1 VANVDVQDNLKTDNK
16 EEKNQNQDQTNK
28 QKETETVVKNAKH
41 AKDRYT

>member
-16 EEKNQNQDQTNK
+16 EEKNQDQTNK